1 MEASIS
7 DLPNEVLLI
16 IFKLLP
22 FPEILRNCSKT
33 CKRWRIII
41 AQLIFAPYLKLYI
54 QLDDDI
60 KSRFVKE
67 GWNEDLD
74 REDLIIRLCYT
85 IQALRGTIM
94 ISILV

>member
-33 CKRWRIII
+33 CKRWRIVT

-60 KSRFVKE
+60 KSKFVKE
-67 GWNEDLD
+67 GWNEDLH
-74 REDLIIRLCYT
+74 REDVIIRLCYT
-85 IQALRGTIM
+85 IQALKGITYIFQ
-94 ISILV
+94 

>member
-1 MEASIS
+1 MEASIT

-33 CKRWRIII
+33 CKRWRIVT

-54 QLDDDI
+54 QLDDDV
-60 KSRFVKE
+60 KSKFIKE
-67 GWNEDLD
+67 GWDEDSD
-74 REDLIIRLCYT
+74 QEDVIIRLCYA
-85 IQALRGTIM
+85 IQTLKGTI
-94 ISILV
+94 